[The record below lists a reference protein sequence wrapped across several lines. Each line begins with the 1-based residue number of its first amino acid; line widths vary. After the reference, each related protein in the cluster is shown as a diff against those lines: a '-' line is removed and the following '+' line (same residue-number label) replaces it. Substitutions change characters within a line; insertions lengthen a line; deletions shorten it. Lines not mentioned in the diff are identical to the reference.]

1 MWGLISALPQEVPP
15 PIDDPP
21 VPPPFDCQDPPQPD
35 LPMPIELAAEKVGAG
50 YHQFT
55 DMILEDTQYR
65 LHLGIA
71 TDADRNAII
80 GDEYRWPGGVIPYK
94 FDSSVDETMKTRIKE
109 YVEKFNAQMSGCL
122 KIRFA
127 LVAKML

>member
-1 MWGLISALPQEVPP
+1 MSLWGLISALPQEVPP

-21 VPPPFDCQDPPQPD
+21 VPPPFDRQDPPRPD
-35 LPMPIELAAEKVGAG
+35 PPMPVELAAETVGAG
-50 YHQFT
+50 YHQLS
-55 DMILEDTQYR
+55 DMILDDAQYR

-80 GDEYRWPGGVIPYK
+80 ADEYHWPGGVIPYK
-94 FDSSVDETMKTRIKE
+94 FDSSVDESMKTRIKGYIE
-109 YVEKFNAQMSGCL
+109 QFNAQMSGCL

-127 LVAKML
+127 FK